1 MVITILIITEI
12 MIMII
17 KIILMVIIVIIII
30 MIMIM
35 IQIMIML
42 MMLVVITHL
51 YARQCTLAEWRII
64 AGHWVMTRRKRS
76 MIGSNFLQLI
86 HHILN
91 LTVWLDYVA
100 LLYESIYILNQNSQ
114 CLSTF
119 NVCLPVS
126 LGCQPIMISAHN
138 NIIKSDPRIL

>member
-1 MVITILIITEI
+1 MVITILIITEM

-17 KIILMVIIVIIII
+17 LMVMIVMIII

-35 IQIMIML
+35 IKIMIML

-51 YARQCTLAEWRII
+51 YARQCTLVERKII

-86 HHILN
+86 NHILN
-91 LTVWLDYVA
+91 LTAWLDYVA

-119 NVCLPVS
+119 
-126 LGCQPIMISAHN
+126 
-138 NIIKSDPRIL
+138 KSFMKDVTEQWPGG

>member
-1 MVITILIITEI
+1 MVITILIITEM

-17 KIILMVIIVIIII
+17 LMVMIVMIII
-30 MIMIM
+30 MIMIIIIM
-35 IQIMIML
+35 IMIML

-51 YARQCTLAEWRII
+51 YARQCTLVERKII
-64 AGHWVMTRRKRS
+64 TGHWVMTRRKRS

-91 LTVWLDYVA
+91 LTAWLDYVA

-119 NVCLPVS
+119 
-126 LGCQPIMISAHN
+126 
-138 NIIKSDPRIL
+138 KSFMKDVTEQWPGG